1 MAIRVEINVRELELS
16 DRLRDYVD
24 KKVSKMDRYL
34 GVLEEA
40 NVDLSYAKTARN
52 AADRQVAQV
61 TVRGK
66 GVLLR
71 AEERSDDIYASLD
84 AVIDKLYR
92 QIERYKGKRWR
103 SRGDGRSTKDA
114 AENLEREML
123 EEVEEELKIVR
134 RKSLSL
140 TPMNEEEAIEQM
152 ALIDHQN
159 FFVFLNSET
168 DRVNVLYKR
177 LNGTLGIIESD
188 RG

>member
-1 MAIRVEINVRELELS
+1 MTVRVEINVRELELS
-16 DRLRDYVD
+16 DRLRDYVG
-24 KKVSKMDRYL
+24 KKVSKIDRYL
-34 GVLEEA
+34 DVLEEA
-40 NVDLSYAKTARN
+40 NVDLSYAKSARN
-52 AADRQVAQV
+52 ADDRHVAQV
-61 TVRGK
+61 TIRGK

-71 AEERSDDIYASLD
+71 AEERSDDIFASVD
-84 AVIDKLYR
+84 AVVDKLYR

-103 SRGDGRSTKDA
+103 SRGDGRSMKDA
-114 AENLEREML
+114 AEEMERELM
-123 EEVEEELKIVR
+123 EEAEETSQIVR
-134 RKSLSL
+134 RKKLSL

-177 LNGTLGIIESD
+177 LDGAYGIIESD